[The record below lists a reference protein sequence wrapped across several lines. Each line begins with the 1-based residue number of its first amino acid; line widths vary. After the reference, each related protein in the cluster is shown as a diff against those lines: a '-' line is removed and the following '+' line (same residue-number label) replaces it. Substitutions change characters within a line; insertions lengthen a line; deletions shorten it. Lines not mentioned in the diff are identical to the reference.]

1 MAPVPYDRETMKS
14 ISHTK
19 SFILDFPISKLFQL
33 FSPEGEKLWVP
44 GWDYENVMGKTDLCE
59 DYIFLTKTHDHSSS
73 DAIWIVK
80 AYNPESY
87 LVKFYKIEPGYKVG
101 VVTVQ
106 CTELNPTNTNIQVT
120 YKYQA
125 LSTTGEEFIAGFN
138 ERAYEEFIGEW
149 QRLLTNYIQSNS
161 PVP

>member
-1 MAPVPYDRETMKS
+1 VPEPYDRETMKS

-19 SFILDFPISKLFQL
+19 LFTLDFPISKLFPL

-44 GWDYENVMGKTDLCE
+44 GWDYYNVMGKTDLCE

-87 LVKFYKIEPGYKVG
+87 LVKFYKIEPAYKIG
-101 VVTVQ
+101 VITVQ
-106 CTELNPTNTNIQVT
+106 CAELSSTRTNVQVT

-125 LSTTGEEFIAGFN
+125 LSTLGEDFIAGFD
-138 ERAYEEFIGEW
+138 ERVYKEFIGEW
-149 QRLLTNYIQSNS
+149 QRLLTNYIQSNT

>member
-1 MAPVPYDRETMKS
+1 MPPVPYDRETMKS

-19 SFILDFPISKLFQL
+19 SFPLDFPISKLFPL
-33 FSPEGEKLWVP
+33 FSPEGEKLWMP
-44 GWDYENVMGKTDLCE
+44 GWDYKNVMGKTDLCE
-59 DYIFLTKTHDHSSS
+59 DYIFLTKTHDHGSS

-80 AYNPESY
+80 AYNPESHFVQY
-87 LVKFYKIEPGYKVG
+87 YKIEPEYKVG

-106 CTELNPTNTNIQVT
+106 CAELGPAKTKVQVT

-125 LSTTGEEFIAGFN
+125 LSKTGEEFIAGFS
-138 ERAYEEFIGEW
+138 EEAYEEFIGEW
-149 QRLLTNYIQSNS
+149 QRLLTNYIQSKS

>member
-1 MAPVPYDRETMKS
+1 MPPVPYDRETMKS

-19 SFILDFPISKLFQL
+19 SFTLDFPISKLFPL

-44 GWDYENVMGKTDLCE
+44 GWDYKNVMGKTDLCE
-59 DYIFLTKTHDHSSS
+59 DYIFLTKTHDHVSS

-80 AYNPESY
+80 AYNPESHFVQY
-87 LVKFYKIEPGYKVG
+87 YKIEPEYKVG

-106 CTELNPTNTNIQVT
+106 CAELGPAKTKVQVT

-125 LSTTGEEFIAGFN
+125 LSKTGEEFIAGFS
-138 ERAYEEFIGEW
+138 EKVYEEFIGEW